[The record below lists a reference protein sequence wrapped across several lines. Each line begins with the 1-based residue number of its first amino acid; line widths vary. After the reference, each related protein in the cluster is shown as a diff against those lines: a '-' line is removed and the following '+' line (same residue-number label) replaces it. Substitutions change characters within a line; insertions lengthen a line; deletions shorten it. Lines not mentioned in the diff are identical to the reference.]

1 MGISNMQNQY
11 QAQASKFSP
20 VGSMVIQ
27 ATDCVAPLDR
37 PASPSWSHMTL
48 HVGPHVKSHHKVHSR
63 TNTGGQLPAAIR
75 WLLGDYVTAAGVTPG
90 TLPIR
95 ASIQSNNMCTDTTLN
110 LPGTTRQLH
119 YSYRVIA
126 HLTHVEPSTA

>member
-1 MGISNMQNQY
+1 MFTNGVCVGITRQSHHL
-11 QAQASKFSP
+11 
-20 VGSMVIQ
+20 MVVQ
-27 ATDCVAPLDR
+27 PRHPGPRVALPGR
-37 PASPSWSHMTL
+37 
-48 HVGPHVKSHHKVHSR
+48 PHVTSHHKGYSR
-63 TNTGGQLPAAIR
+63 ANTGGQLPAAIR

-95 ASIQSNNMCTDTTLN
+95 ASIQSNNMCTDTN

>member
-63 TNTGGQLPAAIR
+63 TSTGGQLPAAIR

-95 ASIQSNNMCTDTTLN
+95 ASIQSNNMCTITRN
-110 LPGTTRQLH
+110 YPSLPRH
-119 YSYRVIA
+119 YQA
-126 HLTHVEPSTA
+126 AAL